1 MSHAQLYRCNYRLEQ
16 WQWGMSLTLWHCLP
30 FLIQSKA
37 RRVSEFII
45 LSHARIVSRV
55 RFGFGHLYFFLSV
68 WYPQLISNKFA
79 TTSQW
84 MSPVWRQGA
93 LWGFQATVSLVRTG
107 CYRSMT
113 NTVIIVHEKMFTKGE
128 SRPITQALNEREEQT
143 QQHGTLKLFAP
154 ASIFKK
160 GRKIKIQEQFSCV
173 SLRRQ
178 VCFWICRAMFLQSA
192 FRFGL
197 LITVE
202 TLPFFP
208 EVSFWIRK
216 EK

>member
-16 WQWGMSLTLWHCLP
+16 WQWGMSLTLWHWLP

-55 RFGFGHLYFFLSV
+55 RFGFGHLSFFLSV

-113 NTVIIVHEKMFTKGE
+113 NTVIIVHEKCLQWVNHDRLPKLWTKEKSKRNNMEHWSYLRLPVSLKKGE
-128 SRPITQALNEREEQT
+128 KSRYKSNFRAS
-143 QQHGTLKLFAP
+143 HFADKFVFEYV
-154 ASIFKK
+154 A
-160 GRKIKIQEQFSCV
+160 RCFSKV
-173 SLRRQ
+173 
-178 VCFWICRAMFLQSA
+178 
-192 FRFGL
+192 RFGL
-197 LITVE
+197 A
-202 TLPFFP
+202 F
-208 EVSFWIRK
+208 
-216 EK
+216 